1 MDQVRKHNFLH
12 RIILHL
18 LTCSRDQFGLGQTRS
33 LPGFPRLEMVGE
45 DEARDWNLRIT
56 AASIEDEGMY
66 QCQVLSSP
74 HNPPIRSSV
83 ARLVVVIP
91 SGPPQIVGSSSL
103 VLAAGQ
109 EGQVS
114 CEARG
119 GRPAIQLEW
128 ETGMVSVKDMSTKVE
143 KIPGSVTY
151 LTTTLLHI
159 EPSQA
164 DDGAVVKCKAFG
176 QGGEPAGTATARLTV
191 QFKPQVVVRLAGN
204 GGSVVEGDAVT
215 AECLVKA
222 QPSAS
227 KITWMVEGKPLEG
240 KSSAMMVGCRK
251 V

>member
-1 MDQVRKHNFLH
+1 
-12 RIILHL
+12 
-18 LTCSRDQFGLGQTRS
+18 
-33 LPGFPRLEMVGE
+33 
-45 DEARDWNLRIT
+45 
-56 AASIEDEGMY
+56 
-66 QCQVLSSP
+66 
-74 HNPPIRSSV
+74 
-83 ARLVVVIP
+83 
-91 SGPPQIVGSSSL
+91 
-103 VLAAGQ
+103 
-109 EGQVS
+109 
-114 CEARG
+114 
-119 GRPAIQLEW
+119 
-128 ETGMVSVKDMSTKVE
+128 MVSVKDMSTKVE

-191 QFKPQVVVRLAGN
+191 QYKPQVVVRLAGN

>member
-45 DEARDWNLRIT
+45 DEARDWNLKIT

-119 GRPAIQLEW
+119 GRPATPLPQGARWGW
-128 ETGMVSVKDMSTKVE
+128 EGRAAADPCRAETQAAAGVAERGRAAVN
-143 KIPGSVTY
+143 
-151 LTTTLLHI
+151 LHRDRRR
-159 EPSQA
+159 Q
-164 DDGAVVKCKAFG
+164 
-176 QGGEPAGTATARLTV
+176 PAGPR
-191 QFKPQVVVRLAGN
+191 
-204 GGSVVEGDAVT
+204 
-215 AECLVKA
+215 
-222 QPSAS
+222 
-227 KITWMVEGKPLEG
+227 
-240 KSSAMMVGCRK
+240 
-251 V
+251 